1 MNVASR
7 LREVV
12 LSIYSALVRPCL
24 EYGIQFWALQFKK
37 DRECLEGVQQRTT
50 KMMRRLE
57 HLPYEERLRDLWLI
71 RLKKGDREGILL
83 ISIII

>member
-37 DRECLEGVQQRTT
+37 DRALLERVQCRAT
-50 KMMRRLE
+50 KMNRSLG
-57 HLPYEERLRDLWLI
+57 HLPY
-71 RLKKGDREGILL
+71 
-83 ISIII
+83 